1 MKIDIDDTIAAVS
14 TPIGEG
20 GIGIVRLS
28 GDKAIPIVEKIFR
41 SKSGKK
47 LKEVS
52 TYTTHYG
59 HVVSNG
65 RGPGFQIVDEV
76 IVTVMRRPKTYTRE
90 DVVEIN
96 CHGGITALRS
106 VLDLVVAGGARPAR
120 PGEFTMRAFLNGRLD
135 LAQAEAVV
143 DVIRAKTR
151 LSLKVSVNQLKGT
164 LSKKVEQ
171 LRGQILDVYAH
182 IEAAIDFPEEELNEI
197 YSREDCL
204 IKLTGSKDKL
214 RQLLE
219 TAEHGLI
226 LKEGILAVICG
237 RPNVGKSSLMNAFLR
252 QDRVIVTPVPG
263 TTRDTIEE
271 MVNIKGI
278 PLRLVDTAGLGTVN
292 KLQVTSYKSQV
303 TSHGGQASHPEK
315 FTPRNSKEFPGLS
328 PQNLSDFQGR
338 EFAALSPRNLSR
350 IPEGKLEIEEEAEK
364 RSHLYLSRAD
374 LILLVLDRSQ
384 PLTRQDRTIIKLV
397 SGRKTIVVLNKE
409 DLPRRIELKELKECL
424 DGKPALSISAT
435 HATGLARLEQT
446 IAKLVWKGEVESG
459 GETLVTSAR
468 HRQALTGAAAALER
482 AIDGLKKNLSTE
494 FVVIEI
500 KEALNA
506 LGLISGEAA
515 GEELLER
522 VFSQFCIGK

>member
-28 GDKAIPIVEKIFR
+28 GDKAIPTAEKIFR

-47 LKEVS
+47 LKDVS

-59 HVVSNG
+59 HVISNG
-65 RGPGFQIVDEV
+65 RGAASQIVDEV

-106 VLDLVVAGGARPAR
+106 VLDLVLAKGARPAR

-135 LAQAEAVV
+135 LVQAEAVL
-143 DVIRAKTR
+143 DIIRAKTR
-151 LSLKVSVNQLKGT
+151 LSLRVSENQLKGM
-164 LSKKVEQ
+164 LSKEIEE

-182 IEAAIDFPEEELNEI
+182 IEAAIDFPEEEIDEL

-204 IKLTGSKDKL
+204 VKLSGSKDKL

-271 MVNIKGI
+271 VVNIKGI
-278 PLRLVDTAGLGTVN
+278 PFNLVDTAGLGLVD
-292 KLQVTSYKSQV
+292 KSQV
-303 TSHGGQASHPEK
+303 TSHKSQAKSLKSQVIPHGSLRLPAGQASHPEK
-315 FTPRNSKEFPGLS
+315 FREFPG
-328 PQNLSDFQGR
+328 
-338 EFAALSPRNLSR
+338 LSPRNLSR
-350 IPEGKLEIEEEAEK
+350 IPEGKSQVEEEAEK
-364 RSHLYLSRAD
+364 RSYLYLKRAD
-374 LILLVLDRSQ
+374 LVLLVLDRSE
-384 PLTRQDRTIIKLV
+384 PLTLQDRTIMELA
-397 SGRKTIVVLNKE
+397 SGRNTVVVLNKE
-409 DLPRRIELKELKECL
+409 DLPRRIELKEIKKCL
-424 DGKPALSISAT
+424 DGKPVLNISAT
-435 HATGLARLEQT
+435 HATGLAELEQT
-446 IAKLVWKGEVESG
+446 LANLVWKGEVESG
-459 GETLVTSAR
+459 GETLGTSAR

-482 AIDGLKKNLSTE
+482 TIEGLKKNLSTE

-506 LGLISGEAA
+506 LGLITGEAA
-515 GEELLER
+515 SEEMLER
-522 VFSQFCIGK
+522 IFSQFCIGK